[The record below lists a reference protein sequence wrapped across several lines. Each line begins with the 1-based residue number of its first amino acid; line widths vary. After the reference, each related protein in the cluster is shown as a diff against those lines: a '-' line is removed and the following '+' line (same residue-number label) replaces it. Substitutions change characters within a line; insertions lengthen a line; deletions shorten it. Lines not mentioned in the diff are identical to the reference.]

1 MKNIVSNVGFF
12 CTNNS
17 QIGSFDQVYII
28 TKKCNMLSIF
38 NTINIILLKKMIK
51 INRILILF
59 HNKN

>member
-38 NTINIILLKKMIK
+38 NTINIILLKKI
-51 INRILILF
+51 IL
-59 HNKN
+59 K